1 MSCSSQYFIIADNS
15 RLKSRARF
23 ESRGFKIKC
32 SFHCHLKC
40 ALLSCQKAF
49 LSEWVSF
56 WKATLHISDVSKL
69 MWRTARSD
77 KGMLVLFMPPLRH
90 FNLEMLNILISL
102 FSSEQTADL
111 TLTSCSIFPPQRT
124 AQQAKER
131 SQMRKSAAAS
141 KVASDISRF
150 FIKK

>member
-1 MSCSSQYFIIADNS
+1 MCFTFMPESIFVRVGVILEGNASYF
-15 RLKSRARF
+15 
-23 ESRGFKIKC
+23 
-32 SFHCHLKC
+32 
-40 ALLSCQKAF
+40 
-49 LSEWVSF
+49 
-56 WKATLHISDVSKL
+56 DVSKL